1 LVKGEKQSETE
12 KIVLAYSGGL
22 DTSVLVSWL
31 AEEKKR
37 AVITLTANLGQP
49 VDMEAIREK
58 ALRSGAIA
66 AEVVD
71 VRETFAKEY
80 IVPALW
86 ANALYQGSYPLA
98 TALARPLI
106 AKLQVDAAHK
116 HGAQYVAHGCTGKGN
131 DQVRFEV
138 AVAAL
143 DPSLRV
149 IAPMREWMMTRE
161 DEIAYAR
168 ERDIPIPVT
177 MESPYSVDE
186 NLWGRSCECGVLEDP
201 WQEPPE
207 GAYGWTVSPESA
219 PDEPLYLEIGFD
231 GGVPVSLDGNRLG
244 MVELVGELNRKGGD
258 NGVGRIDV
266 IEDRIVGIKS
276 REIYEAP
283 AACILCDAHRDLEQL
298 TLTRDALAGKRPL
311 EQRVSEMAYEG
322 LWFSPL
328 NRAIEAFNKSLE
340 ERVTGTVRV
349 KLYKGTATVVGRRSP
364 NSLYDL
370 GLATYD
376 ELDVFDHRA
385 AAGFIELWG
394 LPLKVWAESER
405 KTRGE
410 KDEDVGG
417 PV

>member
-1 LVKGEKQSETE
+1 MVKGEKQSETE

-31 AEEKKR
+31 AEEKKL

-49 VDMEAIREK
+49 GDMEAIREK

-143 DPSLRV
+143 DPSLGV

-244 MVELVGELNRKGGD
+244 IVELVGELNRKGGD

-283 AACILCDAHRDLEQL
+283 AACILFAAHRDLEQL

>member
-1 LVKGEKQSETE
+1 LAKDKKESGPDKV
-12 KIVLAYSGGL
+12 VLAYSGGL

-31 AEEKKR
+31 KEEKDL
-37 AVITLTANLGQP
+37 AVIALTADLGQP
-49 VDMEAIREK
+49 GDMEAIREK
-58 ALRSGAIA
+58 ALKSGAIA

-71 VRETFAKEY
+71 ARETFAEEF
-80 IVPALW
+80 IIPALK
-86 ANALYQGSYPLA
+86 ANALYQGRYPLA

-106 AKLQVDAAHK
+106 AKLQVEAAHR
-116 HGAQYVAHGCTGKGN
+116 HGARYVAHGCTGKGN

-143 DPSLRV
+143 DPSMGI
-149 IAPMREWMMTRE
+149 IAPMREWLMTR
-161 DEIAYAR
+161 DEEIEYAR
-168 ERDIPIPVT
+168 ERDIPVPVT
-177 MESPYSVDE
+177 TESPYSVDE

-207 GAYGWTVSPESA
+207 NAYEWTVSPQSA
-219 PDEPLYLEIGFD
+219 PDEPVYLEIGFE
-231 GGVPVSLDGNRLG
+231 GGVPVSLDGDRIG
-244 MVELVGELNRKGGD
+244 MVGLVELLNRTGGEH
-258 NGVGRIDV
+258 GVGRLDV
-266 IEDRIVGIKS
+266 VEDRLVGIKS

-283 AACILCDAHRDLEQL
+283 AATVLVAAHRDLEQL

-340 ERVTGTVRV
+340 MRVTGTVRV

-376 ELDVFDHRA
+376 ERDAFDHRA
-385 AAGFIELWG
+385 AAGFIKLWG
-394 LPLKVWAESER
+394 LPLKVWAKSE
-405 KTRGE
+405 KEAGGE